1 MLWQRQPV
9 SNKNKGACYEEAAK
23 RLTEKAGFKT
33 IGQNYFCRG
42 GELDI
47 ICRRKNTLCFIEVK
61 YRKSNSHGHA
71 LEQVTR
77 GKQQRI
83 LLAAKTYL
91 NENKQY
97 QNHVI
102 RFDVIAVTSLQNELQ
117 FDWIENA
124 FY

>member
-1 MLWQRQPV
+1 MLWQRRKSP
-9 SNKNKGACYEEAAK
+9 SKNKGAAYEEAAK

-33 IGQNYFCRG
+33 IAQNYHCRG

-47 ICRRKNTLCFIEVK
+47 ICSHQNTLCFIEVK
-61 YRKSNSHGHA
+61 YRKNNSHGNG

-77 GKQQRI
+77 VKQQRI
-83 LLAAKTYL
+83 ILAAKTYL
-91 NENKQY
+91 NKNSQY
-97 QNHVI
+97 QKYAI
-102 RFDVIAVTSLQNELQ
+102 RFDVIAITSLQNELQ

>member
-1 MLWQRQPV
+1 MLWQRRSV
-9 SNKNKGACYEEAAK
+9 SSKNKGAVYEQAAA
-23 RLTEKAGFKT
+23 RLTERAGFKT
-33 IGQNYFCRG
+33 LAQNYFCRG

-47 ICRRKNTLCFIEVK
+47 ICEHKNTLCFIEVK

-71 LEQVTR
+71 LEQVTWA
-77 GKQQRI
+77 KQQRI

-102 RFDVIAVTSLQNELQ
+102 RFDVIAVTSLNNELQ
-117 FDWIENA
+117 FDWVENA

>member
-1 MLWQRQPV
+1 MLWQPRK
-9 SNKNKGACYEEAAK
+9 STCKNKGAVYEEAAK

-33 IGQNYFCRG
+33 IAQNYHCRG

-47 ICRRKNTLCFIEVK
+47 ICRRKNILCFIEVK
-61 YRKSNSHGHA
+61 YRKSISHGTG

-77 GKQQRI
+77 AKQQRI

-91 NENKQY
+91 NKNSQY
-97 QNHVI
+97 QNYAI
-102 RFDVIAVTSLQNELQ
+102 RFDVIAITSLQNELQ
-117 FDWIENA
+117 FDWVKNA

>member
-1 MLWQRQPV
+1 MLWQRKQPP
-9 SNKNKGACYEEAAK
+9 SKNKGAVYEDAAK
-23 RLTEKAGFKT
+23 RLTETAGFKT
-33 IGQNYFCRG
+33 LAQNYRCRG

-47 ICRRKNTLCFIEVK
+47 ICSRKNSLCFIEVK

-71 LEQVTR
+71 LEKVTR
-77 GKQQRI
+77 SKQQRI

-97 QNHVI
+97 QNHAI
-102 RFDVIAVTSLQNELQ
+102 RFDVIAITSLQNELQ